1 MKHVCYASTVHQ
13 RNEHNATVYLTSSA
27 SPVHLVL
34 AALLALARDHGTAM
48 QPTVTATPDD
58 RLQCGTREWHG
69 TGHAAPLLVFI
80 RVIYEKNK
88 ITTLAA
94 ESPLLSY

>member
-48 QPTVTATPDD
+48 
-58 RLQCGTREWHG
+58 
-69 TGHAAPLLVFI
+69 
-80 RVIYEKNK
+80 
-88 ITTLAA
+88 
-94 ESPLLSY
+94 